1 MQNSISFSIES
12 IISRID
18 PPKQK
23 EDDSKA
29 IQGIASRGPLSAM
42 QNLVELTP
50 RGDLNYFEETVPTS
64 EMEREKL
71 DKRFHGEN
79 LMVHSSSLPS
89 SKFYFDNFSD
99 LILGKLIEFNNFRN
113 VYVESPRD
121 NLLQYRCHPLLRLI
135 FINHFVTFE
144 RKFTTKWQVFTI
156 CGVPCHP
163 PEKGL
168 LLWEYFRINLPSCY
182 ILFYSFSV
190 TSQH

>member
-79 LMVHSSSLPS
+79 LMVHSSSSPS

-113 VYVESPRD
+113 V
-121 NLLQYRCHPLLRLI
+121 
-135 FINHFVTFE
+135 
-144 RKFTTKWQVFTI
+144 
-156 CGVPCHP
+156 
-163 PEKGL
+163 
-168 LLWEYFRINLPSCY
+168 
-182 ILFYSFSV
+182 
-190 TSQH
+190 